1 MKKWGGVVDLVFTSE
16 VFSYIANWK
25 ELLKLISNI
34 SEYFMISLYIP
45 ENPIGFIK
53 DEKELVEEIA
63 NNFEIIE
70 YISLKKTNF
79 VIVFAKN
86 KKPMKGI

>member
-1 MKKWGGVVDLVFTSE
+1 
-16 VFSYIANWK
+16 
-25 ELLKLISNI
+25 
-34 SEYFMISLYIP
+34 MISLYIP